1 MISAFREI
9 VAKLLQKFKA
19 ALNSNSYTRLFHKFS
34 FCILMLPALPMAA
47 YANNATLDIIDYEK
61 AQVYLREDN
70 KREAIKILSALVDRD
85 SMNLG
90 ALLDLAIAQC
100 QSNDEASAQAHFDR
114 LSQISD
120 IPPVIA
126 DLVSYYREKCRP
138 PTPTW
143 TKFTALSLGHVNN
156 LNQAPSA
163 EYFYLAPLNL
173 NLKIADS
180 ARPINDEF
188 RALDAGI
195 SRSDSSAGW
204 NFGAFIQDTAYL
216 TSKDYDTLQGY
227 AKVGYRLKQGDFDL
241 EGLALLSHLSIGRR
255 SYLISNSVS
264 GSAMHAVP
272 NYENLD
278 LGIAGTFIYLNY
290 LTMPDYAARVGDVRG
305 FLQWRPS
312 PGLRLKVEYGLIED
326 NALRQ
331 RPGGDKTG
339 QSLQLHGIWQLSPSQ
354 QLELLQGQT
363 RLLDQ
368 TAYSPAFF
376 GNAKR
381 RPHLVTWSAAWRYQF
396 REDMQIKLAA
406 RYGSNRDTLNFFD
419 YQTSTLGITLE
430 WSPK

>member
-1 MISAFREI
+1 MIANFR
-9 VAKLLQKFKA
+9 VFFAKLLPEFIVN
-19 ALNSNSYTRLFHKFS
+19 LESNICRRLFLHSF
-34 FCILMLPALPMAA
+34 FCILMLSFLPITVHAS
-47 YANNATLDIIDYEK
+47 NESLDIIDYQK
-61 AQVYLREDN
+61 AQLYLRDDN
-70 KREAIKILSALVDRD
+70 KIEAIRILSALVARD
-85 SMNLG
+85 PMNLG

-100 QSNDEASAQAHFDR
+100 QSSDEANGKANFDR
-114 LSQISD
+114 LSQTSD

-227 AKVGYRLKQGDFDL
+227 AKVGYRLKKGAFDL

-255 SYLISNSVS
+255 SYLISTSVS

-278 LGIAGTFIYLNY
+278 FGIAGTFIDLNY

-305 FLQWRPS
+305 LLQWSPS
-312 PGLRLKVEYGLIED
+312 PSLRLKVEYGLIED
-326 NALRQ
+326 NALRH

-339 QSLQLHGIWQLSPSQ
+339 QSLQLHGVWQLSPNQ
-354 QLELLQGQT
+354 QLELLQSQT

-376 GNAKR
+376 GSGKR